1 MPSSASTSLTRTLD
15 IENARFRLKF
25 EELFYIQLNLL
36 RYKGS
41 RAKNTH
47 GFLFSVVGERLNSF
61 YTNNLPLPLPT
72 RRRGSYERY
81 VPILAAAGR

>member
-1 MPSSASTSLTRTLD
+1 MRFFASIFRIRIHD

-41 RAKNTH
+41 RTKNTR

-61 YTNNLPLPLPT
+61 YANNLPFTLD
-72 RRRGSYERY
+72 
-81 VPILAAAGR
+81 